1 MNEHKVYLKMAISAS
16 GYSPDLSTRNGAVL
30 VTRDG
35 AILRSCNEGPPRIP
49 LINGRGEPP
58 LKYDYIEHAER
69 RVIYQAAADGF
80 QTRGARLYSLW
91 YACPDCAR
99 AIICS
104 GIREV
109 VGLLALDV
117 LTPPRWRDR
126 VKLGKEML
134 AEAGVRTRL
143 FTEPLGLP
151 VRFDGSEITV

>member
-1 MNEHKVYLKMAISAS
+1 MNEHKAFLKMAVSAA
-16 GYSPDLSTRNGAVL
+16 GYSPDLNTRNGAVL
-30 VTRDG
+30 HTRAG
-35 AILRSCNEGPPRIP
+35 GILRACNEAPPQIP
-49 LINGRGEPP
+49 LINGRGEAPQ
-58 LKYDYIEHAER
+58 KHDFIEHAER
-69 RVIYQAAADGF
+69 RVIYQAAAEGF
-80 QTRGARLYSLW
+80 ETRGARLYVLW

-109 VGLLALDV
+109 IGLLALDV

-134 AEAGVRTRL
+134 SEAGVRTRL

-151 VRFDGSEITV
+151 VRFNGAELTV